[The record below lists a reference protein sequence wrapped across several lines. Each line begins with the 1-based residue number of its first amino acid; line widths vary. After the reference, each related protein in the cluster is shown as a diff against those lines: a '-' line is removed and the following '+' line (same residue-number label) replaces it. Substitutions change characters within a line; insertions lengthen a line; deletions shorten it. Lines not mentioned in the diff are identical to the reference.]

1 MHSLKKWNLS
11 EINEIRSSLK
21 MFMEITHLERL
32 WTIEKNLLD
41 YFNIIETVLNRD

>member
-1 MHSLKKWNLS
+1 
-11 EINEIRSSLK
+11 